1 MEKLWSNTRTDF
13 VIKGNSP
20 ETIDMGQEN
29 SFIGKSWCT
38 RDNGMR
44 ENLMAKGYSIVG

>member
-1 MEKLWSNTRTDF
+1 MERLWSNTKMDF
-13 VIKGNSP
+13 VMKVNFP

-38 RDNGMR
+38 LDNGMR